1 MLFEDLLDTMV
12 SMFESTKDVAE
23 NSLCFVVG
31 KATHPPQDVAHA
43 FLPARIERP
52 GDNPPFVPD
61 ERTGSRST
69 VSRLVVVLENALRIN
84 QSSTQATKWPSTR

>member
-1 MLFEDLLDTMV
+1 MV

-61 ERTGSRST
+61 ETHREPFNGQAPCRSFGEFSAHESIQYAGDNNGHLPDSI
-69 VSRLVVVLENALRIN
+69 V
-84 QSSTQATKWPSTR
+84 QAGR